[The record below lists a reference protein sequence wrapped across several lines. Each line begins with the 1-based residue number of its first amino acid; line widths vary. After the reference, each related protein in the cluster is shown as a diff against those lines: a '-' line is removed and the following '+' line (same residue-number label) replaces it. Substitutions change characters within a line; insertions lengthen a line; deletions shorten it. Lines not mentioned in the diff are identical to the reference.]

1 MQLTT
6 GEVIK
11 KDEALISDLKAA
23 QNRAYGDDDEWG
35 KFQDLIEEAEK
46 RIQFFRTF
54 SD

>member
-11 KDEALISDLKAA
+11 KDEVLIKDLKAA
-23 QNRAYGDDDEWG
+23 QNRAYGDTDEWG
-35 KFQDLIEEAEK
+35 RFQDMIEEAEK

>member
-6 GEVIK
+6 GEIIK
-11 KDEALISDLKAA
+11 KDQALIKDLKAA
-23 QNRAYGDDDEWG
+23 QNRAYGDDEWG